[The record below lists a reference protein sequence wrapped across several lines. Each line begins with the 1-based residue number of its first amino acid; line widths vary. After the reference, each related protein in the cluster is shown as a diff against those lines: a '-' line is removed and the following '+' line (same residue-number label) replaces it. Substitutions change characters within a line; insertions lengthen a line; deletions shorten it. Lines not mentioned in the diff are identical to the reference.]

1 MYHLA
6 GRTVSFSFFIINHT
20 CMVPVIMASQ
30 DRTQLGNICPGLLS
44 HYVVKLKLFHMS
56 SQEQQRQ
63 VDFIT

>member
-1 MYHLA
+1 
-6 GRTVSFSFFIINHT
+6 
-20 CMVPVIMASQ
+20 MVPVIMASQ

-56 SQEQQRQ
+56 SQEQHRQ